1 MQELDIRAIM
11 SALWRKINW
20 IIISTAVFALVFG
33 GYAKLFV
40 KSTYRSEVQIYVSNQ
55 NDISNSTGASTG
67 GLTASQQLVNT
78 YIVILEHDSVTSK
91 IAAQLREQGDGYVMR
106 PGAIRSAVEMS
117 SVGETSMLK
126 ITATTTDPN
135 LSKAICDSYLAVAP
149 SELKDVT
156 EIGTIKPMGTEAKP
170 GVKVGPN
177 VFKSA
182 ILGALIGLVLA
193 SVLVIV
199 LYMLDNTVT
208 GERELKRR
216 LDVTVLGEVPSLEDT
231 KKGAKKNAAGK

>member
-1 MQELDIRAIM
+1 MQELDIRSIM
-11 SALWRKINW
+11 SALWSKINW
-20 IIISTAVFALVFG
+20 IIIATVVFAVAFG
-33 GYAKLFV
+33 GYSKLFV

-67 GLTASQQLVNT
+67 GLSASQQLVNT
-78 YIVILEHDSVTSK
+78 YIVILQHDSVTTK
-91 IAAQLREQGDGYVMR
+91 IAAQLREQGDGYVMKNA
-106 PGAIRSAVEMS
+106 AIHKAVKMS

-135 LSKAICDSYLAVAP
+135 MSKAICDSYLAVAP

-177 VFKSA
+177 VLRNA
-182 ILGALIGLVLA
+182 IFGALIGFVLSCLLVL
-193 SVLVIV
+193 V

-216 LDVTVLGEVPSLEDT
+216 LDVTVLGEVPSLDGNM
-231 KKGAKKNAAGK
+231 KGAKKNAAGK